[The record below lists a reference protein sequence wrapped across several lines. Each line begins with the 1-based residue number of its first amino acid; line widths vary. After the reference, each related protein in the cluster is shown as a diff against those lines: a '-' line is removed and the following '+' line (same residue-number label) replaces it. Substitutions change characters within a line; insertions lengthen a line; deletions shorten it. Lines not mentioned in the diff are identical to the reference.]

1 MLSAHTRR
9 ACIVPK
15 RRSLVL
21 FASLCSPATSRLPLD
36 DPAVPARST
45 GFPARIRPLSPSS
58 PTPRP
63 RRSPRMSKR
72 VAIDRKMTNEFFMER
87 AMLAQVNHTFLCNAQ
102 HCFQDRDYCYIVLD
116 LAMGGDIR
124 YHMTAPTDY
133 PSPHTGGDGA
143 ISEEYAIFLFAQVV
157 EALGYLHTKNIIHRD
172 IKVWTGRELCVRVA
186 RGRRNG
192 VRAGSWGKGVLS
204 APQALRVRPISWT
217 TSSSRRVT
225 WVVTV
230 KWPPAFR
237 FRGLRH
243 GG

>member
-1 MLSAHTRR
+1 
-9 ACIVPK
+9 
-15 RRSLVL
+15 
-21 FASLCSPATSRLPLD
+21 
-36 DPAVPARST
+36 
-45 GFPARIRPLSPSS
+45 
-58 PTPRP
+58 
-63 RRSPRMSKR
+63 MSKR

-172 IKVWTGRELCVRVA
+172 IKVRTEREAVCA
-186 RGRRNG
+186 RGAGSAKRYARGQRRV
-192 VRAGSWGKGVLS
+192 VRALS
-204 APQALRVRPISWT
+204 LRVWSISWT
-217 TSSSRRVT
+217 PSSSRRVT
-225 WVVTV
+225 WCGYCIITTGLAFQA
-230 KWPPAFR
+230 PSRPAAR
-237 FRGLRH
+237 WIVRSGVDTEEVLLALHTRRH
-243 GG
+243 NLV